1 MRLHPRPLPFNGR
14 ATRLLRM
21 AADGVIEYRSRSRS
35 SQKSL
40 ACSGRGFGCD
50 GYRLRAER
58 RRILSI
64 KPSIVLQAP
73 SRSESEARANPLLD
87 EPMACSITLFNNA
100 RFGSDSGDRVHRSA
114 LVRRLTR
121 ICRMPVDVDHARTWS
136 ATG

>member
-1 MRLHPRPLPFNGR
+1 MRLHPRPLQFNGR

-40 ACSGRGFGCD
+40 ACSVRGFGWD

-73 SRSESEARANPLLD
+73 SRSESEARPNPLLD
-87 EPMACSITLFNNA
+87 EPMALLNGLITNDKFCLA
-100 RFGSDSGDRVHRSA
+100 RLSRQKLR
-114 LVRRLTR
+114 
-121 ICRMPVDVDHARTWS
+121 
-136 ATG
+136 